1 LDFALIDGWPRDE
14 EPSLVREVIGIVAPQ
29 LRVGWYVM
37 NDHAERIFW
46 SLFAIRAMGL
56 FR

>member
-1 LDFALIDGWPRDE
+1 MIDGWPRDE
-14 EPSLVREVIGIVAPQ
+14 EPSLVREAIGIVAPQ
-29 LRVGWYVM
+29 LRVGGYVM

-46 SLFAIRAMGL
+46 SSFAIRAMGL

>member
-14 EPSLVREVIGIVAPQ
+14 EPSLVREAIGIVAPQ
-29 LRVGWYVM
+29 LRVGGYVM